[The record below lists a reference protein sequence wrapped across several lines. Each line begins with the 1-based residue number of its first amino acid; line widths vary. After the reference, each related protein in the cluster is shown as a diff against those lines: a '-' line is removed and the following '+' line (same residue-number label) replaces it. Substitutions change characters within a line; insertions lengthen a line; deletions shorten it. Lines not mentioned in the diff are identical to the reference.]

1 MGETLITE
9 LLRYC
14 KTTYGNDLSRSSSA
28 RDLLTAEICML
39 KSLVALG
46 RAAMQR
52 WCTQLGDGYVGSRA
66 THNEVRYRFV
76 GYRQKVLHGLFGAII
91 LVRAYYVPRSV
102 APARGGC
109 R

>member
-1 MGETLITE
+1 MGETLIAE

-14 KTTYGNDLSRSSSA
+14 KTTYGIYGIDLSRSSSA

-52 WCTQLGDGYVGSRA
+52 WCAQLGDGYVPSARQSSTLPSTGSA
-66 THNEVRYRFV
+66 WPIYR
-76 GYRQKVLHGLFGAII
+76 
-91 LVRAYYVPRSV
+91 
-102 APARGGC
+102 PARW
-109 R
+109 RRIKPTS

>member
-14 KTTYGNDLSRSSSA
+14 KTTYGIYGIDLSRSSSA

-52 WCTQLGDGYVGSRA
+52 WCAQLGDGYVGSRA
-66 THNEVRYRFV
+66 T
-76 GYRQKVLHGLFGAII
+76 
-91 LVRAYYVPRSV
+91 
-102 APARGGC
+102 
-109 R
+109 